1 MARTLKSR
9 FSRKNMPVQI
19 REAFEAHDLFKAVWE
34 GQGFTPSPDAD
45 IRAFIGF
52 AHDKGGFD
60 ALDWLLEH
68 EFITDDQVI
77 EWELS
82 QEVTA

>member
-1 MARTLKSR
+1 MARTLNSR

-34 GQGFTPSPDAD
+34 AQGFIPTPEVN
-45 IRAFIGF
+45 IRAFIRF
-52 AHDKGGFD
+52 AHDKGGMD

-68 EFITDDQVI
+68 EFITHDQI
-77 EWELS
+77 INWELS
-82 QEVTA
+82 QEVNA